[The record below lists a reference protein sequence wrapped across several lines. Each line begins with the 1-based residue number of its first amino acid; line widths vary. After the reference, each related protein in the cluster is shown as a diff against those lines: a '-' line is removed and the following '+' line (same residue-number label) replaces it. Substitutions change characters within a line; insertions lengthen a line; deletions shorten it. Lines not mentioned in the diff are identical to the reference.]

1 MYSISKKNKRQYA
14 LIQNQLKF
22 HKKIINKKVLLLEL
36 NIFKK
41 QFKMNN
47 NIAKNLTILFLF
59 VFVSLST
66 SAQKFKNQRST
77 VVLKDNWKFAKDIRE
92 DASSINFNDSQW
104 ETVSVPHDWA
114 IYGPFDKKWDI
125 QVTAIEQN
133 GEKVA
138 TEKTGRTGALPHI
151 GSGWYRKN
159 FTLPQFEKG
168 KKALLVFDGA
178 MSEPEVYLN
187 GKKVGEWAYGYSYFY
202 IDITKDIK
210 IGTANNL
217 AVKLTNK
224 PYSSRWYPGAGLY
237 RKVSII
243 VKNTESFEQWST
255 FITTPSVSTTAATVN
270 IKTNATANNCSMV
283 SIIKDAK
290 NNIVATVK
298 SPQSIDGKLEQ
309 TINITN
315 PHLWSPDTPYL
326 YTAVNQLISSDGK
339 IKDEEI
345 TKFGIR
351 SIKYEPKVGF
361 SLNGK
366 PMKFKGVCLH
376 HDLGPL
382 GAAVNKAALKRQL
395 TILKD
400 MGCNA
405 IRSSHNM
412 PSFEQLELADEMGFL
427 FLAESFDEWA
437 KPKVKNGY
445 HRFFEEYA
453 EKDIVNLVRATRNHP
468 CIVMW
473 SSGNEVPDQYGAEGL
488 KRVKFLQ
495 DIFHREDPTRPVT
508 VGMDQVKQ
516 TMASGFGSILDV
528 PGLNYRVHL
537 YEEAYKAFP
546 QGFILGS
553 ETASTV
559 SSRGVYKFPVQQ
571 FKNKQYD
578 DLQCSS
584 YDLEACSWS
593 NVPDEDFVLQDDKP
607 WVIGEFVWT
616 GFDYL
621 GEPTP
626 YDEKW
631 PSRSSY
637 FGISDLAGLPKDRF
651 YLYRSRWNTTD
662 KTLHI
667 LPHWNWK
674 GREGEI
680 TPVFVY
686 TSYDS
691 AELFVNGKSMGI
703 QKKNDATPQNRYRLM
718 WNDVKYEP
726 GTLKVVAFDSNG
738 KSAAESEIRTAGTPY
753 KIVLTPDRKTI
764 KADGEDISFVTVS
777 VVDKNGIPC
786 PLADNQLK
794 FEVTGAGTYR
804 AACNGDATSTEM
816 FHKDSM
822 KLFSGKLVVLVK
834 ATNKAG
840 AISLKVSGDGLESA
854 IVKLQSMK

>member
-1 MYSISKKNKRQYA
+1 MK
-14 LIQNQLKF
+14 L
-22 HKKIINKKVLLLEL
+22 
-36 NIFKK
+36 IFKSV
-41 QFKMNN
+41 
-47 NIAKNLTILFLF
+47 LFLF
-59 VFVSLST
+59 LLVFSSGKMRSQST
-66 SAQKFKNQRST
+66 N
-77 VVLKDNWKFAKDIRE
+77 VVLKDNWRFSKEIKGDAFSVDF
-92 DASSINFNDSQW
+92 DASKW
-104 ETVSVPHDWA
+104 EKVSVPHDWA
-114 IYGPFDKKWDI
+114 IYGPFDKEWDK
-125 QVTAIEQN
+125 QVSAIEQN
-133 GEKVA
+133 GEKVP

-151 GSGWYRKN
+151 GTGWYRN
-159 FTLPQFEKG
+159 TFSLPEFKKG
-168 KKALLVFDGA
+168 KKALLIFEGA
-178 MSEPEVYLN
+178 MSEPQVFLN
-187 GKKVGEWAYGYSYFY
+187 GKKIGNWGYGYSYFY
-202 IDITKDIK
+202 IDITNDLKVGSENI
-210 IGTANNL
+210 L
-217 AVKLTNK
+217 AVKLTNL
-224 PYSSRWYPGAGLY
+224 PFSSRWYPGAGLY
-237 RKVSII
+237 RKVSIE
-243 VKNTESFEQWST
+243 VKEEESFAQWGT
-255 FITTPSVSTTAATVN
+255 FITTPDMKDN
-270 IKTNATANNCSMV
+270 NAVVDIIAEVHGSNVSMV
-283 SIIKDAK
+283 TQIKDAD
-290 NNIVATVK
+290 NNIVATQK
-298 SPQSIDGKLEQ
+298 DTEIKDGKFHQ
-309 TINITN
+309 VMSVAS
-315 PHLWSPDTPYL
+315 PHLWSPETPYL
-326 YTAVNQLISSDGK
+326 YTATTKLYAVDGTL
-339 IKDEEI
+339 KDEQNI
-345 TKFGIR
+345 KFGIR
-351 SIKYEPKVGF
+351 FIKYEANKGF

-366 PMKFKGVCLH
+366 VTKFKGVCLH

-382 GAAVNKAALKRQL
+382 GAAVNKAALRRQL

-412 PSFEQLELADEMGFL
+412 PSFEQLELADEMGFM

-437 KPKVKNGY
+437 KPKVENGY

-473 SSGNEVPDQYGAEGL
+473 SSGNEVPDQWGAEGV
-488 KRVKFLQ
+488 KRAKWLQ

-508 VGMDQVKQ
+508 VGMDQVKA
-516 TMASGFGSILDV
+516 TMESGFGALLDI

-537 YEEAYKAFP
+537 YEEAYKTFP

-559 SSRGVYKFPVQQ
+559 SSRGIYKFPVVKA
-571 FKNKQYD
+571 KNKQYD
-578 DLQCSS
+578 DFQSSS
-584 YDLEACSWS
+584 YDLEACDWS

-686 TSYDS
+686 TNYDS

-703 QKKNDATPQNRYRLM
+703 QKKNNSTPQNRYRLM

-726 GTLKVVAFDSNG
+726 GTVKVVAFDSNG
-738 KSAAESEIRTAGTPY
+738 KIAAESEVKTAGDPY
-753 KIVLTPDRKTI
+753 KIVLDADRQTI

-786 PLADNQLK
+786 PTAINELQFK
-794 FEVTGAGTYR
+794 VTGAATYR
-804 AACNGDATSTEM
+804 AACNGDATSLEI
-816 FHKDSM
+816 FHENKM

-834 ATNKAG
+834 AIKTPG
-840 AISLKVSGDGLESA
+840 AIQLEVTGKGLQKGKINLKSEL
-854 IVKLQSMK
+854 